1 MQLNDEFNKIL
12 PYDYGMKRAT
22 GIDNIFR
29 AKDRMKQLTQLA
41 DIETYEQC
49 LVKAQIDLKMG
60 PIKSVL
66 HQNLLC
72 EVKALEQEHPL
83 SSLIMS
89 AVKNTHSKQHST
101 LKPLVRG
108 IYELCKASETLNYRP
123 F

>member
-60 PIKSVL
+60 PIK
-66 HQNLLC
+66 
-72 EVKALEQEHPL
+72 
-83 SSLIMS
+83 
-89 AVKNTHSKQHST
+89 
-101 LKPLVRG
+101 
-108 IYELCKASETLNYRP
+108 
-123 F
+123 